1 MIKIGILPRLNK
13 DLHRYVFSSYLIDK
27 MREHSLIPL
36 FLFDEKQFHEC
47 DGFILAGGGDIDPLR
62 YGQKKH
68 PKTNL
73 DDPEL
78 EKMEFAV
85 VSHAHKHQMPLL
97 GICKG
102 MQVMNVFFG
111 GTLHQNI
118 TQHQNMTHPVILSD
132 KTELYVYS
140 DHHQCIDQL
149 ASGFQIKAMSR
160 DQRIE
165 AIQMNQILG
174 VQWHPEVEKDSFLLT
189 SFFQE
194 VAAHKVTKHQ
204 NR

>member
-27 MREHSLIPL
+27 MRAYNVIPL
-36 FLFDEKQFHEC
+36 FLFEETQFYEC
-47 DGFILAGGGDIDPLR
+47 DGFILAGGGDIDPKR
-62 YGQKKH
+62 YHQPKH
-68 PKTNL
+68 PETKIDTCK
-73 DDPEL
+73 L
-78 EKMEFAV
+78 EEMEFAV
-85 VSHAHKHQMPLL
+85 VDHVHKRQLPLL

-102 MQVMNVFFG
+102 MQVINVFFG
-111 GTLHQNI
+111 GTLHQHI
-118 TQHQNMTHPVILSD
+118 SQHQNVTHPVILSN
-132 KTELYVYS
+132 KKEILVYS

-149 ASGFQIKAMSR
+149 ASGFQIKAMSH

-165 AIQMNQILG
+165 AIQINQILG

-194 VAAHKVTKHQ
+194 VTAHKVTKHQ